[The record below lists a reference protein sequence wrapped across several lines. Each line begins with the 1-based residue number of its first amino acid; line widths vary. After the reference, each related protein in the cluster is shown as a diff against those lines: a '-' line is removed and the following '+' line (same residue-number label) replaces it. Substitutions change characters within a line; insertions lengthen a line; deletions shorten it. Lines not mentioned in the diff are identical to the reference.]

1 MNIGDVD
8 PLFPSL
14 ECDLPRVGSSGPMD
28 RQPGRSRCIVRLRVH
43 RAAPPQQVT
52 LDSPLPLRA
61 WSTFINEAAWAVRK
75 MRGAGKEK
83 GLKRLR
89 SEEVR
94 AGCWF

>member
-1 MNIGDVD
+1 M
-8 PLFPSL
+8 
-14 ECDLPRVGSSGPMD
+14 
-28 RQPGRSRCIVRLRVH
+28 
-43 RAAPPQQVT
+43 
-52 LDSPLPLRA
+52 DSPLPLRA
-61 WSTFINEAAWAVRK
+61 WSTVINEAAWAVRK